1 MGSYRLSGRSE
12 IIETLQSEGYLYTA
26 SEILE
31 EIRIQNEM
39 KKETEETAK
48 RGPRVVG
55 PRIPALW
62 VLSFQPAVAMT
73 IYKVRFEEQK
83 QMIQ

>member
-1 MGSYRLSGRSE
+1 VDALPE
-12 IIETLQSEGYLYTA
+12 IIETLQSEGYSFYTA

-48 RGPRVVG
+48 ERARG
-55 PRIPALW
+55 
-62 VLSFQPAVAMT
+62 S
-73 IYKVRFEEQK
+73 
-83 QMIQ
+83 